1 MTSPPGDGTAPETGS
16 GAGADARTEPEAR
29 TEPGTRTEPD
39 ARTEP
44 RAGAPSP
51 DAVADA
57 DAEAEE
63 GAERGAERGAEG
75 GRDPR
80 RVLVDP
86 AGPVLVEGPVEVE
99 LPDGSTACSDRFMV
113 ALCTCRRS
121 RTQPWCDSS
130 HRRRTPPGRGSPGS
144 GSPGAG
150 PHSG

>member
-1 MTSPPGDGTAPETGS
+1 M
-16 GAGADARTEPEAR
+16 
-29 TEPGTRTEPD
+29 
-39 ARTEP
+39 
-44 RAGAPSP
+44 
-51 DAVADA
+51 ADA

-63 GAERGAERGAEG
+63 GAERGAGGGAGGGAEG

-144 GSPGAG
+144 G